1 MSTEFRV
8 NQSEKGHRVVLYRKG
23 LPYVTFADGLTKEA
37 AEREAHLLSVLWSR
51 IRREPEILAATAKY
65 RDS

>member
-8 NQSEKGHRVVLYRKG
+8 KQSEKGHRVVLYRKG

-51 IRREPEILAATAKY
+51 IQRQPEPAGSSKFSE
-65 RDS
+65 S

>member
-1 MSTEFRV
+1 MSTDFRV
-8 NQSEKGHRVVLYRKG
+8 NKSDKGHRVVLYRKG

-51 IRREPEILAATAKY
+51 IQRRPDAETDVSKVS
-65 RDS
+65 DS

>member
-8 NQSEKGHRVVLYRKG
+8 NKSEKGHRVVLYRKG

-51 IRREPEILAATAKY
+51 IQRQPESGPTSSKY
-65 RDS
+65 GDS

>member
-8 NQSEKGHRVVLYRKG
+8 NKSDKGHRVVLYRKG

-37 AEREAHLLSVLWSR
+37 AEREAHLLTVLWSR
-51 IRREPEILAATAKY
+51 IRREPEVFEETAKY
-65 RDS
+65 GDS